1 MLVYLYAWFAALGY
15 AVATALLVRRLR
27 AGGRDAT
34 RPARRTL
41 ALAALACMAH
51 VAYHSTVV
59 GQIGGMDMHFFAAL
73 SQVGLGMAIATVV
86 IAWLKPVE
94 SIGVVVF
101 PLAALLLLV
110 DVFAVHPRVSA
121 GAHSWQIALHA
132 TNALFAYA
140 LLSIAAV
147 VAGML
152 VFQEGALRRRRVGG
166 LLRWFPPLTLVEGLL
181 FQVIIAGFALLT
193 LTLVT
198 GVLFVDN
205 LFAQAL
211 VHKTVLSIAAWVV
224 FGTLLF
230 GRWHYGW
237 RGRRAATLT
246 LSGMGLLLL
255 AFVGSK
261 FVLEFLL
268 QRT

>member
-1 MLVYLYAWFAALGY
+1 MLLHVYAWIAALGY

-27 AGGRDAT
+27 GGRDAT

-41 ALAALACMAH
+41 SLAALACVAH
-51 VAYHSTVV
+51 VAYHAAVV
-59 GQIGGMDMHFFAAL
+59 GRIGGMDMHFFAAL

-86 IAWLKPVE
+86 IAWLRPVE

-110 DVFAVHPRVSA
+110 DLYAVHPRVSA
-121 GAHSWQIALHA
+121 GAHTWQIALHA

-181 FQVIIAGFALLT
+181 FQIIIAGFALLT

-198 GVLFVDN
+198 GVLFVEN

-211 VHKTVLSIAAWVV
+211 VHKTVLSIAAWLV
-224 FGTLLF
+224 FGALLF

-246 LSGMGLLLL
+246 LAGMGLLLL
-255 AFVGSK
+255 AFIGSK

-268 QRT
+268 QRAG